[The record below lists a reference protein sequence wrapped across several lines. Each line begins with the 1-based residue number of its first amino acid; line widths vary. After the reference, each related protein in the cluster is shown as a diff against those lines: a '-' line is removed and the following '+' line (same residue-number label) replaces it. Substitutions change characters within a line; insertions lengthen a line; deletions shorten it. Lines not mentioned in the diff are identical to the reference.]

1 MAKKFGSR
9 HSAGREGG
17 REGVGQRSADEGK
30 IYIRGVTKLRRQG
43 GGRRL
48 KRPTTSGEM
57 TLGPRHEGP
66 TTICIPATTRM
77 LGERGKGGGGIFD
90 QYSGVFDVGGGPL
103 IESDIGGQ
111 KALLRREQRKEH
123 LRLTRR
129 TGHFMASSSHC
140 DPV

>member
-1 MAKKFGSR
+1 
-9 HSAGREGG
+9 
-17 REGVGQRSADEGK
+17 
-30 IYIRGVTKLRRQG
+30 
-43 GGRRL
+43 
-48 KRPTTSGEM
+48 
-57 TLGPRHEGP
+57 
-66 TTICIPATTRM
+66 M

-129 TGHFMASSSHC
+129 RTNWALYGFEFALRS
-140 DPV
+140 